1 MLSQGT
7 MSAIPTM
14 NGALNTHFGQ
24 YGHMKLEFCF
34 VFVMQRLVKGWCFSM
49 QKLVT
54 TSSLFVYLN
63 VSFFFL
69 FLIHH
74 YVPFERRECFLLVEP
89 FFFFRRDSS
98 SDVEPLFLP

>member
-1 MLSQGT
+1 

-24 YGHMKLEFCF
+24 YGHTKSEFCF
-34 VFVMQRLVKGWCFSM
+34 VFVMQRLVKGWCCSM
-49 QKLVT
+49 QRLVL
-54 TSSLFVYLN
+54 TSSSFVYLN

-74 YVPFERRECFLLVEP
+74 SVLFEKQECFLLVEF
-89 FFFFRRDSS
+89 FFFFRRESS
-98 SDVEPLFLP
+98 SIVEPIFLV